1 LIEELENQIKLLD
14 GVEINTSEKSLA
26 LGLILKAE
34 DTSLDVVEIV
44 QDL

>member
-1 LIEELENQIKLLD
+1 MIEELENQIKLLD
-14 GVEINTSEKSLA
+14 GVEINSSEKSLA

-34 DTSLDVVEIV
+34 DTPLDVVEIV

>member
-1 LIEELENQIKLLD
+1 MENQIKLLD